1 MNRIR
6 NIYKSICYVILLSAL
21 LFAGCSKK
29 EKAAVEKGKLIFASN
44 YPLAYF
50 AEQISGKPESV
61 LFPEIDGD
69 PAFWEPSINDITEM
83 QQADIILING
93 ATYERWLEKVSLA
106 KEHIHNTSASFQ
118 DEYISIENVTTHS
131 HGPSGAHSHAG
142 TAFTTWIDF
151 TQALRQAEAVKDA
164 LVYAD
169 MGTEE
174 ELTANFNRLKEQLIG
189 LDTSIN
195 QIATGHSEVPLFA
208 SHPVYQYF
216 SRRYKLNIKSVMWEP
231 DAFPDK
237 AMWKEL
243 EALQK
248 EHKAA
253 WMIWEDEPMPESVM
267 RLEKMGIRSIVFSPC
282 GNRPEQGDFITVM
295 KNNLG
300 NLRLISGQ

>member
-1 MNRIR
+1 MNRMR
-6 NIYKSICYVILLSAL
+6 NINKSICYVMLLSV
-21 LFAGCSKK
+21 LFSAGCSKK
-29 EKAAVEKGKLIFASN
+29 EEAAVEKGKQIFASN

-50 AEQISGKPESV
+50 AEQISGKPELV
-61 LFPEIDGD
+61 YFPEIDGD
-69 PAFWEPSINDITEM
+69 PVFWEPTINDITEM
-83 QQADIILING
+83 QQADIVFING
-93 ATYERWLEKVSLA
+93 ATYEKWLEKVSLA

-118 DEYISIENVTTHS
+118 DEYISIEDVTTHS

-164 LVYAD
+164 LVSAG

-174 ELTANFNRLKEQLIG
+174 ELTANFNRLKEQLLA

-216 SRRYKLNIKSVMWEP
+216 SRRYRLNIKSVMWEP
-231 DAFPDK
+231 DAFPDE

-243 EALQK
+243 ETLQK
-248 EHKAA
+248 EHQAA
-253 WMIWEDEPMPESVM
+253 WMIWEDEPLPESVK
-267 RLEKMGIRSIVFSPC
+267 RLEIMGIRSIVFSPC
-282 GNRPEQGDFITVM
+282 GNRPEQGVFMTVM
-295 KNNLG
+295 EKNVE
-300 NLRLISGQ
+300 NLRLISW